1 MMINLSSGMSS
12 NGDESLSNQSTLEEH
27 LLPLQNIGFGREACL
42 DYWAGFLNWSMWSYM
57 AFADIRRRYRRT
69 VIGPFWTTLSLAI
82 FIVSMGL
89 LFSML
94 WKTDIGTF
102 LPYFSSGFICWT
114 FIATIITESCTT
126 FTSVE
131 GLIKQVALPYTTF
144 AWLVVARNFL
154 IFLHQVVIYL
164 CIALVFHVSFTL
176 NTLLIIPGFI
186 LIFISASWLAILL
199 GLLCAR
205 FRDAQQVISSLLQI
219 SMFVTPIFWP
229 MSQLGS
235 GFKSYLLIN
244 GNPLYHYVSVI
255 RQPLLGVAP
264 SMITWGFVIGMTI
277 LGWVFT
283 MLVMSKKNKQLI
295 FWL

>member
-1 MMINLSSGMSS
+1 MSDLSSSIS
-12 NGDESLSNQSTLEEH
+12 AAAEEELSEQSKLEEH
-27 LLPLQNIGFGREACL
+27 LAPLQYMRYGRDACL
-42 DYWAGFLNWSMWSYM
+42 DYWAGLPNWSMWSYM

-94 WKTDIGTF
+94 WKTDIATF

-164 CIALVFHVSFTL
+164 CIALIFHISFTL
-176 NTLLIIPGFI
+176 NTLLSIPGFI

-205 FRDAQQVISSLLQI
+205 FRDSQQVISSLLQI

-235 GFKSYLLIN
+235 GFKSYILIN

-255 RQPLLGVAP
+255 RQPLLGLAP
-264 SMITWGFVIGMTI
+264 SMITWVFVISMTV

-283 MLVMSKKNKQLI
+283 MLIMSKKNKQLI